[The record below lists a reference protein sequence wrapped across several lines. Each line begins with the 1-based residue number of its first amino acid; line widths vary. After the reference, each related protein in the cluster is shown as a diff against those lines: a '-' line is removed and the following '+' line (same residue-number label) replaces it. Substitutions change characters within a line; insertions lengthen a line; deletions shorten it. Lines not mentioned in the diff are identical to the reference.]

1 MTAVR
6 IEIIVLEVEHFTS
19 PTANFT
25 TKGADFAAW
34 FAQHDYVPA
43 VVFPVDRMPPPPLTA
58 KSVLTEIPRWGS
70 RSVVKDVL
78 WVRRDSLY
86 RPRVEAWADAQLSVD
101 TQLSARP
108 KCATAHPA
116 ATSRTNL
123 ATALALLSRW
133 RRGSSPL

>member
-1 MTAVR
+1 MRAPLPQRPSSAPPLPLREPCPKAALLNSLCPRRRAALLGADMTAVR

-70 RSVVKDVL
+70 LK
-78 WVRRDSLY
+78 
-86 RPRVEAWADAQLSVD
+86 
-101 TQLSARP
+101 
-108 KCATAHPA
+108 
-116 ATSRTNL
+116 
-123 ATALALLSRW
+123 
-133 RRGSSPL
+133 